1 MAGLNDRR
9 PVSAAAAGS
18 VEAATA
24 VVEPE
29 REALEALAPAPDLAT
44 PAPGRQP
51 GASLLQSRGTPYL
64 LWRLGIVNV
73 LAIARRELGSY
84 FLSPAGWALA
94 TLIILPISG
103 FGYLGS
109 LVSGA
114 GGLDA
119 VFGVTSFL
127 MILFIPALT
136 MRLFA
141 EERRQGT
148 LELLLASPVRDW
160 EAVAGKWLG
169 GVGFF
174 ACSIAFT
181 LVYVVLFVVYLPK
194 VTIHPAG
201 IPVPV
206 GDLDWG
212 LVITGYVGLLAAGA
226 AFTAVGVLA
235 SSLTSNQIIAL
246 VGSWIALIMLW
257 YLGGLVNLFIEPPY
271 DQFFSYIA
279 GQNRYDG
286 FTHGLIELKDVVYFA
301 SIAFGCLFM
310 ATRVLESRRWRSP

>member
-1 MAGLNDRR
+1 MAGLNDGASAPEAPAG
-9 PVSAAAAGS
+9 PVDAG
-18 VEAATA
+18 TA

-29 REALEALAPAPDLAT
+29 RDAVQAPAPAPDLT
-44 PAPGRQP
+44 TLPLERHLD
-51 GASLLQSRGTPYL
+51 ASSLRPSGVALL

-73 LAIARRELGSY
+73 LTIARRELGSY
-84 FLSPAGWALA
+84 FLSPIGWALA

-103 FGYLGS
+103 FGYVGS
-109 LVSGA
+109 LLSGA

-127 MILFIPALT
+127 MILFIPALA
-136 MRLFA
+136 MRLLS

-160 EAVAGKWLG
+160 ELVAGKWLG

-181 LVYVVLFVVYLPK
+181 LVYVALLVVYLPK
-194 VTIHPAG
+194 VTIHPFG
-201 IPVPV
+201 VPVPV

-212 LVITGYVGLLAAGA
+212 LVVTGYVGLLAAGS

-257 YLGGLVNLFIEPPY
+257 YLGGLVNLFIEAPY

-301 SIAFGCLFM
+301 SIAFGCLFL
-310 ATRVLESRRWRSP
+310 ATRVLESRRWRSR